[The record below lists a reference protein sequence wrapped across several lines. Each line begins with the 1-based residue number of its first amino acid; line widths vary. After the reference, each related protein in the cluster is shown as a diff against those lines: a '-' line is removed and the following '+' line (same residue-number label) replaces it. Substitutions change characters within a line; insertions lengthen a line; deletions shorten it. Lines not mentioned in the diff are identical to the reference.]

1 MQRDAVGVCIRKLI
15 RETKEMNLAEQRTA
29 LQTQIDALLSKPN
42 KTASERKQA
51 DLLMAK
57 AAELRAQEEI
67 QERTAVL
74 MRETRAEAG
83 QTNEDDRP
91 EYRAAK
97 HTSAFSRYLL
107 GDDAEIRTYSPLS
120 TSGLPLPEGF
130 LAAYREALKSF
141 SGIREAGA
149 TVITTSNGDP
159 LKNPFS
165 DDTANTGERLN
176 ENDAASLA
184 NPTLNKTEFVAYNY
198 GSKGVQYSIQL
209 LQDAGIDVTEYLRKT
224 FAQRIGRVTNSE
236 FTNGGG
242 PTGVIPSITNVQ
254 TSASATAVTV
264 AEIVGLQSLDEGYL
278 DGAVYMFSPGV
289 ERTLKAMVTTG
300 GLPVFP
306 EMRTGRVL
314 AGYPYVLNV
323 DMPSALAANAKA
335 IVFGNF
341 QRGVAIREVV
351 PTLLV
356 SKERYAELRKM
367 YAVMF
372 HRQDCQV
379 VDTKALNLLQQAA
392 S

>member
-1 MQRDAVGVCIRKLI
+1 MSVLEKER
-15 RETKEMNLAEQRTA
+15 REIQL
-29 LQTQIDALLSKPN
+29 QIDELLARPKL
-42 KTASERKQA
+42 TASEEKKC
-51 DLLMAK
+51 DLLLSRAK
-57 AAELRAQEEI
+57 DLREQEARHARAAALHE
-67 QERTAVL
+67 
-74 MRETRAEAG
+74 ETRKDA
-83 QTNEDDRP
+83 P
-91 EYRAAK
+91 EIETPELRAAK
-97 HTSAFSRYLL
+97 HMGEFNRY
-107 GDDAEIRTYSPLS
+107 IRGNDSNIRSYSPMS
-120 TSGLPLPEGF
+120 TSGVPLPEGF

-149 TVITTSNGDP
+149 TIISTTTGDP

-165 DDTANTGERLN
+165 DDTANVGERLN

-209 LQDAGIDVTEYLRKT
+209 LQDAGIGVTEYLRNV
-224 FAQRIGRVTNSE
+224 FAQRIGRITNTE

-242 PTGVIPSITNVQ
+242 PTGVLPSLTQIQ
-254 TSASATAVTV
+254 TSAAATTVSV
-264 AEIVGLQSLDEGYL
+264 AEVVGLQSLDEGYL

-314 AGYPYVLNV
+314 AGYRYTLNV
-323 DMPSALAANAKA
+323 DMPASLTANAKA